1 MCQGGYWVTFGGS
14 WWPAAAGAGA
24 FQPGINT
31 GRWIFMFSFFGIP
44 LNTFHVFFSE
54 WLSPTQHWV
63 AFQAWIKK
71 DKELESTLLATQKYT
86 WFANVA
92 SSLGRTIWGKEGTTF
107 FDWKE
112 QYDQRCR
119 VVDLYNR
126 FSSPQSQPQ
135 KMYGYNINLSHQ
147 QITSTVTLPC
157 VSEPSMFGLVASY
170 GAHDA
175 KKGGSRISDSKE

>member
-1 MCQGGYWVTFGGS
+1 
-14 WWPAAAGAGA
+14 
-24 FQPGINT
+24 
-31 GRWIFMFSFFGIP
+31 MFSFFGIP
-44 LNTFHVFFSE
+44 LNTFHVFFSG

-92 SSLGRTIWGKEGTTF
+92 SSLGRTIRGKEGTTF

-119 VVDLYNR
+119 VVDLFNR

>member
-1 MCQGGYWVTFGGS
+1 MDLHVFL
-14 WWPAAAGAGA
+14 
-24 FQPGINT
+24 
-31 GRWIFMFSFFGIP
+31 FGIP

-92 SSLGRTIWGKEGTTF
+92 SSLGRTIRGKEGTTF

-135 KMYGYNINLSHQ
+135 KMYGYNIYWKDLNSIMTMSNICLERIASGTYEHYDLKEHKMDFFIQ
-147 QITSTVTLPC
+147 WIIYNTLFHKSQFC
-157 VSEPSMFGLVASY
+157 CIAL
-170 GAHDA
+170 
-175 KKGGSRISDSKE
+175 